1 MKQIQKKYQIRVRKF
16 GLINWIGAY
25 NLYVKEV
32 SRFLI
37 VWAQTLLSPLIS
49 SLLFLSVL
57 SLAIGNERGN
67 VLGFSFISFLAPGL
81 IAMSIIQQSF
91 SHSSSSL
98 MIGKIQGNIIDTLLA
113 PLSATEV
120 TLAIILAAVTRS
132 IIITII
138 SMIVFSFIIEIY
150 IYSFFYIFIFFVLI
164 AMQSYS
170 QNKIEDDTTIDKNQ
184 VEIAVNNAEKQI
196 LNGNFHNALKTL
208 KQALLN
214 LESIGDMKGQGK
226 ILSKI
231 ANLQYSIDEYKNAEY
246 SIKKAI
252 DIQTNI
258 DDILNLAISRNTY
271 GLIYLSQNDYLNALD
286 YFKSARTIF
295 EEEHLNKLIAE
306 VTLSEAKAYIGLDN
320 LTEAKIGRASCR
332 ERV

>member
-1 MKQIQKKYQIRVRKF
+1 MLEIQKKYQIRVRKF

-120 TLAIILAAVTRS
+120 TLAIILAAINIFGGFLVTQR
-132 IIITII
+132 
-138 SMIVFSFIIEIY
+138 MLRMY
-150 IYSFFYIFIFFVLI
+150 
-164 AMQSYS
+164 
-170 QNKIEDDTTIDKNQ
+170 KKKKKDK
-184 VEIAVNNAEKQI
+184 
-196 LNGNFHNALKTL
+196 
-208 KQALLN
+208 
-214 LESIGDMKGQGK
+214 
-226 ILSKI
+226 
-231 ANLQYSIDEYKNAEY
+231 
-246 SIKKAI
+246 
-252 DIQTNI
+252 
-258 DDILNLAISRNTY
+258 
-271 GLIYLSQNDYLNALD
+271 
-286 YFKSARTIF
+286 
-295 EEEHLNKLIAE
+295 
-306 VTLSEAKAYIGLDN
+306 
-320 LTEAKIGRASCR
+320 
-332 ERV
+332 